1 MSHPS
6 RPQAKP
12 VAELIGP
19 AIDPLVRKR
28 GLARA
33 ELVSWWPEIVGPA
46 YAGRTVPER
55 IRWPRDGRAAILVI
69 RCDPALAL
77 QISYETDRIRERLN
91 TYLGFAAVGAVK
103 IVQHRIGRDE
113 VLPVPVP
120 EPDPAALARLDA
132 ATAGCDA
139 PLAASLRALGRQILD
154 RRAAESRPS
163 ARPLSRPL
171 SGS

>member
-1 MSHPS
+1 MPHPTKPNA
-6 RPQAKP
+6 RP
-12 VAELIGP
+12 VSELIGA

-55 IRWPRDGRAAILVI
+55 IRWPRDGGAAVLVI

-103 IVQHRIGRDE
+103 IVQHRIGRAE
-113 VLPVPVP
+113 APV
-120 EPDPAALARLDA
+120 AARPQADDKALRRLDA
-132 ATAGCDA
+132 ATRGCDG
-139 PLAASLRALGRQILD
+139 PLRDSLLALGREIL
-154 RRAAESRPS
+154 
-163 ARPLSRPL
+163 ARS
-171 SGS
+171 